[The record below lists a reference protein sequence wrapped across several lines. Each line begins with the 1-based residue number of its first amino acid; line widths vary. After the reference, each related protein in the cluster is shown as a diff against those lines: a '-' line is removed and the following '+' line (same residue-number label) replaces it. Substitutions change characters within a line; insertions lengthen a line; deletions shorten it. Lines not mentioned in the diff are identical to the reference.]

1 MKRMIVIFLSVM
13 VLLICT
19 ASMATGFAETSVAA
33 NAARVENAT
42 IDPSVYLD
50 YAAGIQAGVYRW
62 FLSEDGSYYTLA
74 AADENG
80 EPITGQETAISVG
93 ANNEERRGMMGG
105 AGRNGQMPQGSQ
117 GDFGGNPPQGSGG
130 MRGHGGPMGSGGTV
144 CQGVYMNAKL
154 TNLNYQ
160 TMLVYVP
167 AAYLTTDENGT
178 VTGINHSAQAGRY
191 GAHRIPE

>member
-33 NAARVENAT
+33 NAARVGNAT

-80 EPITGQETAISVG
+80 EPITGQETAINVG
-93 ANNEERRGMMGG
+93 ANNEERRGMMGV

-117 GDFGGNPPQGSGG
+117 GDFGGNPPQGFGG

-144 CQGVYMNAKL
+144 CQGVYMNANI

-178 VTGINHSAQAGRY
+178 VTGINHSA
-191 GAHRIPE
+191 